1 MQQELHRETLSG
13 KTKTTQKKSTRQ
25 SCRRPRFSPQ
35 HPHGDSAI
43 CTSSSWGSD
52 ILLCPS
58 EAPGTLPT
66 VSCHT
71 SSQFQTTLGLN
82 PSTYFLS
89 IQSATSH
96 SFPYSTIMVLK
107 SHTCCEECGTD
118 FVRSNLKLCF
128 LLHLILQKHMMVD
141 CWLFLPSFP
150 LWQSFVMQ
158 SWWLILF
165 SSG

>member
-1 MQQELHRETLSG
+1 MHNEQATPQRLIHPSLGTIQS
-13 KTKTTQKKSTRQ
+13 QKIKQMKYCIIS
-25 SCRRPRFSPQ
+25 
-35 HPHGDSAI
+35 
-43 CTSSSWGSD
+43 
-52 ILLCPS
+52 
-58 EAPGTLPT
+58 PT